1 MNIDEILSSILS
13 KRVDISG
20 ITDNSVLSDLGLDSL
35 DLVEVMMEIESE
47 LNVEFSNEEI
57 LAIKTIK
64 DVKTL
69 INSKIS

>member
-13 KRVDISG
+13 KRVDISS
-20 ITDNSVLSDLGLDSL
+20 INDNSVLSDLGLDSL
-35 DLVEVMMEIESE
+35 DLVEVMMEIEAE

-64 DVKTL
+64 DVKAL
-69 INSKIS
+69 INSKVS